1 MSIVELV
8 LQHLQMVSMALIL
21 SILVAWMIV
30 ALTIVFPL
38 LKEAIVTLLGII
50 YTIPSLALM
59 AFLLP
64 WLGLN
69 QNVIIVAVVLYSQSI
84 LVRNI
89 VTALDHLDP
98 DLREAATAMGM
109 SRWQQWWR
117 VEFPLI
123 FPTFLAG
130 VRLTTIV
137 AIATATLGAKV
148 NAGGLGKLLFE
159 GIQTNRYDKIVMGS
173 ILLAALAIGFNV
185 LFSRIQKSFFPAPY
199 L

>member
-1 MSIVELV
+1 MSIAELV
-8 LQHLQMVSMALIL
+8 WQHLQMVSIALIL
-21 SILVAWMIV
+21 SILLAWIIV
-30 ALTIVFPL
+30 ALTMFFPL
-38 LKEAIVTLLGII
+38 FKAAIVTLLGII

-69 QNVIIVAVVLYSQSI
+69 QNVIIGAVVLYSQSI

-89 VTALDHLDP
+89 LAALDHLDP

-123 FPTFLAG
+123 FPTFWAA

-185 LFSRIQKSFFPAPY
+185 LFSRIQKRFFPTPY